1 MDLRGYVKKVSVI
14 KEIVINMENEIF
26 RGNLLDVGTDNYGI
40 IYNIYKQYNE
50 DSNLQ
55 YIDGAEEKENIK
67 EGYYD
72 NCILLFSFS
81 NIFFKKNRMN
91 LIRDIYLYLKEGG
104 NVYIW
109 DIDKKIKETF
119 NGKIKILLPGEKIK
133 DISIKDLN
141 VLKDSSI
148 DTTVKLLSPYFEIQ
162 DLKSSDGVYYI
173 KGTKRINNTKEDEKR
188 KEEINES
195 TISSN

>member
-1 MDLRGYVKKVSVI
+1 MGI
-14 KEIVINMENEIF
+14 INEIVINMENEIF

-50 DSNLQ
+50 DSNLE
-55 YIDGAEEKENIK
+55 YINGAEEKENIK

-81 NIFFKKNRMN
+81 NIFFKKNRMS
-91 LIRDIYLYLKEGG
+91 LIRDIYRYLKEGG

-109 DIDKKIKETF
+109 DIDKKLKETF
-119 NGKIKILLPGEKIK
+119 NGKIKILLPGEKVK
-133 DISIKDLN
+133 NISIKDLN
-141 VLKDSSI
+141 LLKDSSI
-148 DTTVKLLSPYFEIQ
+148 DTTIKLLDPYFEIK

-173 KGTKRINNTKEDEKR
+173 KGKKKINTNTKEDEKR
-188 KEEINES
+188 KEGINES
-195 TISSN
+195 TISSH

>member
-1 MDLRGYVKKVSVI
+1 VIII

-55 YIDGAEEKENIK
+55 YINGAEEKENIK

-133 DISIKDLN
+133 EISIKDLN
-141 VLKDSSI
+141 ILKDSSM

-173 KGTKRINNTKEDEKR
+173 KGTKKINNTKDDEKR